1 MDNLIYKSTRGQGKP
16 VSASKAI
23 IRGIAEDGGLF
34 VPSIIPKIDFNVK
47 EFSKLNYKELAYTV
61 MSKFFTDFTEEE
73 LKNCIDK
80 AYDDKFDT
88 KEIAPV
94 KKIGDDFFLE
104 LHHGPTLAF
113 KDVALSIL
121 PHLLKTSV
129 KKQGI
134 DKEVLILTATS
145 GDTGKAALQGFN
157 NVEGTKIIVFY
168 PEVGVSIVQKL
179 QMTTHDGNNTF
190 VVAIKGN
197 FDDAQKAVKEIFTN
211 NKIRE
216 QLDEKGF
223 MFSSANSINIGRL
236 IPQVVYYFSAYLDLY
251 RKGEISEGAK
261 INVVVPTGNF
271 GDILAGY
278 FAKSMGLP
286 LDKLICA
293 SNKNK
298 VLSDFIN
305 TGKYDRN
312 RDFYVTNSPSMD
324 ILVSSN
330 LERLLYFISGEN
342 PEKVN
347 ALMEALSTKGEYSI
361 DEDMKNKL
369 KDFYAG
375 YASEAETCD
384 VITDLYKTHK
394 EAIDTHTAVAYSVYK
409 KYKADTNDHTKTVI
423 LSTASPFK
431 FPKAVM
437 SSIDKKYNGVDE
449 FELIKELSKI
459 ANYPIPN
466 GIKAIDTKPQ
476 IHNTVCDKKDIK
488 NVVLDF
494 LKIK

>member
-1 MDNLIYKSTRGQGKP
+1 MDNLIYKSTRGQGEA
-16 VSASKAI
+16 VSASQAI
-23 IRGIAEDGGLF
+23 IRGISEDGGLF
-34 VPSIIPKIDFNVK
+34 VPNYIPKIDFNVK
-47 EFSKLNYKELAYTV
+47 DFSKLNYKELAYIV

-73 LKNCIDK
+73 LKGCIDK

-88 KEIAPV
+88 EEIAPV
-94 KKIGDDFFLE
+94 KKVGNDFFLE

-121 PHLLKTSV
+121 PHLLKTAV

-134 DKEVLILTATS
+134 DKEILILTATS
-145 GDTGKAALQGFN
+145 GDTGKAALEGFN
-157 NVEGTKIIVFY
+157 NIDGIKIIVFY
-168 PEVGVSIVQKL
+168 PEVGVSIVQQL
-179 QMTTHDGNNTF
+179 QMTTHNGDNTF

-197 FDDAQKAVKEIFTN
+197 FDDAQKAVKEIFTDE
-211 NKIRE
+211 KMRS
-216 QLDEKGF
+216 QLNEKGF

-251 RKGEISEGAK
+251 KKGEIAEGEK

-286 LDKLICA
+286 IDKLICA

-298 VLSDFIN
+298 VLTDFIN

-330 LERLLYFISGEN
+330 LERLLYFVSGES
-342 PEKVN
+342 PEKVKS
-347 ALMEALSTKGEYSI
+347 LMEALSTKGEYSI

-369 KDFYAG
+369 QDFYAG
-375 YASEAETCD
+375 YASEEETCD
-384 VITDLYKTHK
+384 VITNLYKDYK

-409 KYKADTNDHTKTVI
+409 KYEEDTKDTTKTVI

-431 FPKAVM
+431 FPKSVM
-437 SSIDKKYNGVDE
+437 SSIDKKYDGVNE

-459 ANYPIPN
+459 ANYPIPA
-466 GIKAIDTKPQ
+466 GIKDIDARPQ
-476 IHNTVCDKKDIK
+476 VHNTVCDKKDIK